1 MKWILESSNIYDYLK
16 EDSYIDYNDLMIKKK
31 TKELFL
37 SFNDEKSKIK
47 SAFEFVRDQI
57 SHSWDINSERVT
69 KKASEVLKY
78 REGICIAKS
87 LLLAALL
94 RSENIPTGLC
104 YQRLTLGDTPDTDY
118 IIHGLNAVYLSEEKR
133 WIRLDARGNKENVN
147 AQFSINEEKIA
158 FPVRAEYDEIDY
170 PTIYAK
176 MPETVVNA
184 MKNYN
189 NRKTDEYNLS
199 EL

>member
-16 EDSYIDYNDLMIKKK
+16 EDRYIDYNDLMIKKK
-31 TKELFL
+31 SKELFL
-37 SFNDEKSKIK
+37 SFHDEKSKIK

-78 REGICIAKS
+78 KEGICIAKS

-158 FPVRAEYDEIDY
+158 FPVREEYDEIDY

-199 EL
+199 AL